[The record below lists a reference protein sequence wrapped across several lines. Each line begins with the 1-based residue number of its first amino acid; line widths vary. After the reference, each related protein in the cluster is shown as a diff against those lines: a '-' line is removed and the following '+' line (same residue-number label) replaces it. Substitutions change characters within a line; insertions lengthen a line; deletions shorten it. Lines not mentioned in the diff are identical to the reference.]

1 MKFMIKKNLL
11 KCLVGVIALTTAIT
25 GCSDSNTSSNTSSA
39 SNSSSI
45 VSKPDPNMQL
55 NIATTES
62 VINNGLME
70 KPWLQV
76 SFVSG
81 RLYRGLFLA
90 TAGTTDVQP
99 DLVDTYSVSKDGLT
113 YEFTLKDDLYWSDGE
128 PITLDDV
135 VFSIEAVL
143 ELSTEQIIST
153 LFMTGFSGIEG
164 AEEFCANPS
173 VGLSGLS
180 ISDDTLTITL
190 SNPNNL
196 FLQMLSQFIIL
207 PRHGF
212 EGVPPTSFHDADLE
226 YWKDPICSGLY
237 KLDEHVPGEYLKLVY
252 NEYYTK
258 QVPYINSILLR
269 SDFEY
274 DELDYSE
281 TNDISQI
288 LDYRAISN
296 QIEYD
301 ADSIFYRYF
310 VFNINKGGELDPVL
324 SDIRVRKALTYAIDR
339 EALISKVYYGI
350 GSINNTGA
358 VQVYDSP
365 IDVDYPYDPDL
376 ALELLLEAEYDFD
389 RPITLLYYYSD
400 DVSIKFMEETAN
412 YLRAIGLTVDVI
424 KGNLFNDESDHY
436 DMGLK
441 GLPVYSISDWYNE
454 YLSSSQMYTTVYGY
468 DDTRFDDLI
477 IDFNQAT
484 SIAQRNDAL
493 IKLQE
498 LEYELLYKYP
508 VFIMGHRVYLKN
520 TVEIPNDVIFGDS
533 KYKYFLDIAE
543 WKISS

>member
-1 MKFMIKKNLL
+1 MKVAIKKNLAKL
-11 KCLVGVIALTTAIT
+11 LVGVMMVTSMAT
-25 GCSDSNTSSNTSSA
+25 GCNNSDTSSNSKNSGNA
-39 SNSSSI
+39 SSSI
-45 VSKPDPNMQL
+45 NRPDTNMQL
-55 NIATTES
+55 KMATTES
-62 VINNGLME
+62 VIQNGLME
-70 KPWLQV
+70 NPWLQV
-76 SFVSG
+76 SFVSS
-81 RLYRGLFLA
+81 RLFRTLFLA

-99 DLVDTYSVSKDGLT
+99 DLVDTHSVSKDGLI
-113 YEFTLKDDLYWSDGE
+113 YEFTLKDDIYWSDGK

-135 VFSIEAVL
+135 VFSIEALL
-143 ELSTEQIIST
+143 ELSTEQIVST
-153 LFMTGFSGIEG
+153 LFMTGFSDIEG
-164 AEEFCANPS
+164 SDEFLADPS
-173 VGLSGLS
+173 IGLSGLS
-180 ISDDTLTITL
+180 INDDTLTITL

-207 PRHGF
+207 PKHGF
-212 EGVPPTSFHDADLE
+212 EGIPPTSFHSGNLE

-237 KLDEHVPGEYLKLVY
+237 KLGEHISGESLTLVY
-252 NEYYTK
+252 NEYYTE

-274 DELDYSE
+274 EELDYSE
-281 TNDISQI
+281 TNDISVI
-288 LDYRAISN
+288 LDYRALLN
-296 QIEYD
+296 QKEYN

-324 SDIRVRKALTYAIDR
+324 SDIRVRQALTLAIDR
-339 EALISKVYYGI
+339 EALIRNVYYGI
-350 GSINNTGA
+350 GSVNNTGA

-365 IDVDYPYDPDL
+365 IDVDYPYDPEL

-400 DVSIKFMEETAN
+400 DTSIKFMEEVAN

-424 KGNLFNDESDHY
+424 KGNLFNDASDHY

-468 DDTRFDDLI
+468 AESEFDDFIL
-477 IDFNQAT
+477 DFNQAT

-508 VFIMGHRVYLKN
+508 VFIMGHKVYLSDSLD
-520 TVEIPNDVIFGDS
+520 IPHDVVFGDS
-533 KYKYFLDIAE
+533 KYKYFLNIAE
-543 WKISS
+543 WKIS